1 MNYFVY
7 LHIKASNNQPFYI
20 GKGKG
25 NRYKDSYKRSKYW
38 FNVVNKHGFIPLIL
52 HDNLSDEKAIE
63 LEKYYISKFGR
74 KDLGL
79 GPLVNMTDGGDGSSN
94 KVITD
99 EFRKKCS
106 DRMNGNKINLNR
118 KHSDDVNIKKGKK
131 LGENNKAVSVIH
143 EGVLYTSKRELYL
156 KLYQDFF
163 SYSGFINKI
172 KNIKGELNKEII
184 LINNSNYYGKKN
196 KLK

>member
-1 MNYFVY
+1 MIYYVY
-7 LHIKASNNQPFYI
+7 LHIRINNNQPFYV

-25 NRYKDSYKRSKYW
+25 NRYKDKNHRNYYW
-38 FNVVNKHGFIPLIL
+38 NNIVKKDGFIPLIL
-52 HDNLSDEKAIE
+52 HDNLSEEKAIE
-63 LEKYYISKFGR
+63 MEKYYISKFGR

-79 GPLVNMTDGGDGSSN
+79 GPLVNLTDGGEGVSN

-99 EFRKKCS
+99 NFRKKCS
-106 DRMNGNKINLNR
+106 DRMKGNKINLNR
-118 KHSDDVNIKKGKK
+118 KHTNEVNIKKGKK
-131 LGENNKAVSVIH
+131 LGDNSKAVSVIH
-143 EGVLYTSKRELYL
+143 EGVLYTSKKELYF

-184 LINNSNYYGKKN
+184 LTNNSNYYGKKN